1 MSNANTPSSKPPK
14 SIGDLLR
21 EFREHR
27 DQMKSELAKSI
38 VGQDDVIEQLFAAIF
53 TRGHCLLEGVPGLAK
68 TLMVASLAKILDVNF
83 KRIQFTPDLM
93 PSDITGTNV
102 LEEDAQGRRAFR
114 FVEGPIFTNILLADE
129 INRTPPKT
137 QAALLQAMQEREIS
151 VGRETYSLPDP
162 FFTIAT
168 QNPIEQEGTYPL
180 PEAQLDR
187 FMFNI
192 KVGYP
197 SAEEEEKIL
206 LSTTRGERPEINKVL
221 SARAI
226 LNIQKLVTNVAVS
239 PFIVKY
245 VVALVRATRPGE
257 PDSPEVVKELL
268 DFGAGPRA
276 GQFLIQAGK
285 AMAAMDGR
293 FNIAIEDIRKVA
305 IPVLRHRLS
314 TNFQAQA
321 EGMTTDKIVL
331 RLLKEIKEPAIPKYA
346 GIDAGG
352 MAPPPVQ

>member
-1 MSNANTPSSKPPK
+1 MTNVPPPK
-14 SIGDLLR
+14 PTKNIGDLLR

-27 DQMKSELAKSI
+27 DAMHVELRKAI
-38 VGQDDVIEQLFAAIF
+38 VGQDEVIEQLFAAIF

-68 TLMVASLAKILDVNF
+68 TLMVATLAKILDVHF

-102 LEEDAQGRRAFR
+102 LEEDAQGKREFR

-137 QAALLQAMQEREIS
+137 QAALLQAMQEREVS
-151 VGRETYSLPDP
+151 VGRQTLTLPDP

-192 KVGYP
+192 RVGYP
-197 SAEEEEKIL
+197 SADEEEKIL
-206 LSTTRGERPEINKVL
+206 TATTKNEKPEIFKVL

-226 LNIQKLVTNVAVS
+226 LNIQKLVQSVAVS
-239 PFIVKY
+239 PYIIKY
-245 VVALVRATRPGE
+245 VASLVRATRPAD
-257 PDSPEVVKELL
+257 PSAPEYVKNLV
-268 DFGAGPRA
+268 DWGAGPRA
-276 GQFLIQAGK
+276 GQFLIQGGK

-293 FNIAIEDIRKVA
+293 FSIAVDDVRRIA
-305 IPVLRHRLS
+305 IPVLRHRLA

-321 EGMTTDKIVL
+321 DGMTTDKIIE
-331 RLLKEIKEPAIPKYA
+331 RLLKDVPQPEVPKFA
-346 GIDAGG
+346 TASGT
-352 MAPPPVQ
+352 